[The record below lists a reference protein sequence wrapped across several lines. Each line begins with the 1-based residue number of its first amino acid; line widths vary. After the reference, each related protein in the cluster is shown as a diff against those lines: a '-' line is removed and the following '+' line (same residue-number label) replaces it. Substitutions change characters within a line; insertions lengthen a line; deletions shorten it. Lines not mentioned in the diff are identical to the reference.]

1 MKNYYFIVLF
11 IGYCSN
17 ILAQYTNV
25 NPVNCKIS
33 DYEKE
38 LVEEMAK
45 YQVNY
50 YKRIF
55 DFEPSIVNIDLIG
68 KHKDYLELSSSKS
81 RKYKTAGF
89 YNPASQKAFVDKTRN
104 AYLKTMYHE
113 TQHALIHQVLP
124 NVPAWINEG
133 MSELFECFEV
143 SKGEVKPDVQGYK
156 FLKMKEYAGKNSLN
170 LRAFLGL
177 THRQWQELNGTEE
190 GYSYTVSYSFVSF
203 LFMKYPNS
211 VDMIL
216 HKLKQ
221 GKNSIQAIEYATKK
235 DFNQIEMEFIG
246 DMLKV

>member
-1 MKNYYFIVLF
+1 MKNYFCIVLF

-17 ILAQYTNV
+17 SLAQYTNV
-25 NPVNCKIS
+25 NPINCKIS
-33 DYEKE
+33 DHEKE
-38 LVEEMAK
+38 LVEAMAK

-55 DFEPSIVNIDLIG
+55 DFEPTTVNIDLIG
-68 KHKDYLELSSSKS
+68 KHKDYLKLSHSSTT
-81 RKYKTAGF
+81 KYKTAGF
-89 YNPASQKAFVDKTRN
+89 YNPSAQKAFVDKTRN

-113 TQHALIHQVLP
+113 TQHAIIHQVLP

-143 SKGEVKPDVQGYK
+143 SKDQIKPDIQGYK
-156 FLKMKEYAGKNSLN
+156 FYKMKEYAGKNSLN
-170 LRAFLGL
+170 LRTFLGL
-177 THRQWQELNGTEE
+177 THSQWQELNGTEE

-216 HKLKQ
+216 QKLKQ
-221 GKNSIQAIEYATKK
+221 GRNSIQAIEYATKK
-235 DFNQIEMEFIG
+235 EFNQIEMEFITA
-246 DMLKV
+246 MR